1 MIAFYLKRNI
11 SLIKFLDG
19 VPLPAHPEQNLRLGG
34 RGGGE
39 NGGRLFLLHTDKI
52 RKQCKVVQSS
62 GLQGE
67 VYRKIHIMYIYTYIH
82 MCICNA

>member
-34 RGGGE
+34 RGA
-39 NGGRLFLLHTDKI
+39 GGRMEVDYSCYTRTKSGSNVKWC
-52 RKQCKVVQSS
+52 RAVVSKVRCTERS
-62 GLQGE
+62 
-67 VYRKIHIMYIYTYIH
+67 I
-82 MCICNA
+82 